1 MSLTPST
8 MLELGTP
15 APHFSLP
22 SSDKTTYDLANQQ
35 IDKGLLVIFMCNHC
49 PYVIHILQKL
59 VEQIREYQ
67 SKGIEVVAINSNDY
81 LQYPDDS
88 PEKMVRMAEQFR
100 FSFPYLLDET
110 QETAKSYRAACT
122 PDIFL
127 FGSEKKLV
135 YRGQF
140 DSARPG
146 NNNPITGE
154 DLNNAVAKLLNGEIV
169 AEESQRPSMGC
180 NIKWKSG
187 NEPSYFG

>member
-8 MLELGTP
+8 MLELDTT
-15 APHFSLP
+15 APNVNLP
-22 SSDKTTYDLANQQ
+22 SPDGTSYDLAQQQ
-35 IDKGLLVIFMCNHC
+35 IDKGLLVVFMCNHC
-49 PYVIHILQKL
+49 PYVLHILQKL
-59 VEQIREYQ
+59 VEQIKEYQ

-88 PEKMVRMAEQFR
+88 PEKMLEIAKQFR
-100 FSFPYLLDET
+100 FSFPYLLDED

-127 FGSEKKLV
+127 FDNAKKLV

-154 DLNNAVAKLLNGEIV
+154 DLNDAVAKLLVGESV
-169 AEESQRPSMGC
+169 AEEHQRPSMGC